1 MAKPRIFISSTFYD
15 LHQIRL
21 ELDKFIE
28 SLGYEAIR
36 NEEGD
41 IPYDKEDKLEEYC
54 YKEISNVDILV
65 SIIGGRYGSQSA
77 IDSGSS
83 SSYSITQ
90 REILT
95 ALENDKL
102 VYLFIDKNVL
112 TEYGTYVLNKTND
125 AVTYKYVDNINI
137 YKFIEEVKSRSRN
150 NNIKAFETADDIKSY
165 LREQFAG
172 LFKQSLIDASRYK
185 EQKIIGGI
193 NETAQ
198 VLQNLVE
205 YLKDSNADK
214 DEQINTITRT
224 NHPLLRRLKE
234 LLEIPYNFY
243 IIGEKDFSELL
254 KARSFHYDNE
264 CQKWISNNKKYQ
276 LNISSEIFD
285 TNKRLKNY
293 KPTEWNDD
301 WVTLKKIE
309 EDPQAADLPF

>member
-15 LHQIRL
+15 LQQIRV

-41 IPYDKEDKLEEYC
+41 IPYDKEEKLEEYC

-65 SIIGGRYGSQSA
+65 SIIGGRYGTQSSTEA
-77 IDSGSS
+77 GVASA
-83 SSYSITQ
+83 YSITQ

-95 ALENDKL
+95 AIENDKL

-112 TEYGTYVLNKTND
+112 TEYGTYALNKGND
-125 AVTYKYVDNINI
+125 AVAYKYVDNVNI
-137 YKFIEEVKSRSRN
+137 YKFIEEIKSKSRN

-172 LFKQSLIDASRYK
+172 LFKQSLIDAARYK

-205 YLKDSNADK
+205 YLKDSNTDK

-243 IIGEKDFSELL
+243 VVGEKDFVELL
-254 KARSFHYDNE
+254 KARGFRYDADS
-264 CQKWISNNKKYQ
+264 QAWISKSQKYQ
-276 LNISSEIFD
+276 LVISPEIFD
-285 TNKRLKNY
+285 SNKRLKNY
-293 KPTEWNDD
+293 KATEWDD
-301 WVTLKKIE
+301 NWVQLVEIKE
-309 EDPQAADLPF
+309 EPTASDLPF

>member
-15 LHQIRL
+15 LQQIRL

-41 IPYDKEDKLEEYC
+41 IPYDKEERLEEYC

-65 SIIGGRYGSQSA
+65 SIIGGRYGSPSMTE
-77 IDSGSS
+77 SENST
-83 SSYSITQ
+83 YSITQ
-90 REILT
+90 REIIT

-112 TEYGTYVLNKTND
+112 TEYETYKLNREN
-125 AVTYKYVDNINI
+125 AGVVYKYVDNKNI
-137 YKFIEEVKSRSRN
+137 YKFIEEIKSKSRN

-185 EQKIIGGI
+185 EQKVIGGI

-224 NHPLLRRLKE
+224 NHPFVRRLKE
-234 LLEIPYNFY
+234 LLQIPYNFY
-243 IIGEKDFSELL
+243 IVGEDDFEELL
-254 KARSFHYDNE
+254 KARGFSYDSDG
-264 CQKWISNNKKYQ
+264 QRWISKNKIYQ
-276 LNISSEIFD
+276 LLVSSDIFD
-285 TNKRLKNY
+285 SNRRLKNY
-293 KPTEWNDD
+293 KSTEWNDE
-301 WVTLKKIE
+301 WVRLLEFKE
-309 EDPQAADLPF
+309 AAPVNDLPF